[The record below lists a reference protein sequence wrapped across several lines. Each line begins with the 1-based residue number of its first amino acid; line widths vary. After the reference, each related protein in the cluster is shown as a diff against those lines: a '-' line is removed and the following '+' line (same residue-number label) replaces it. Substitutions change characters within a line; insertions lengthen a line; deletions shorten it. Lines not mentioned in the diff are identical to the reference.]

1 MSEKGVLKRGTKEMN
16 LKEKVAIITGAAGGI
31 GAAIAVGYAK
41 EGAKIVIADILDGK
55 KTVDAIEKAGSEA
68 IFVKTDVTKQV
79 QCHAMAKAAVDRFGS
94 IHILVN
100 NAAMYANIIKKP
112 FHEITTE
119 EWNRVMEVNSTGP
132 FHCTKSVFPYMKEK
146 GGKII
151 NVASSIVF
159 EGAPGM
165 PHYVASKGAVMAFT
179 RSMARE
185 LGNFNINVNSLAPG
199 YTQSEA
205 SKKIERSRADGGI
218 DPEQIMMQKRCL
230 KRSEEPQDLVGTAVF
245 LASDMSDFVT
255 GQLILCDGGAS
266 FH

>member
-1 MSEKGVLKRGTKEMN
+1 MN
-16 LKEKVAIITGAAGGI
+16 LKDRVAIITGAAGGI
-31 GAAIAVGYAK
+31 GAAIAVAYAK
-41 EGAKIVIADILDGK
+41 QGVKIVIADVLDGK
-55 KTVDAIEKAGSEA
+55 GTVDAIGKASGEA
-68 IFVKTDVTKQV
+68 IFVETDVSEQG
-79 QCHAMAKAAVDRFGS
+79 QCDAMAKAAVDRFGS

-100 NAAMYANIIKKP
+100 NAAMYGHIIKKP

-119 EWNRVMEVNSTGP
+119 EWNRVMEVNTTGP
-132 FHCTKSVFPYMKEK
+132 FHCTKAVFPYLKEK

-151 NVASSIVF
+151 NVASSIIF
-159 EGAPGM
+159 EGATGM

-179 RSMARE
+179 RTMARE
-185 LGNFNINVNSLAPG
+185 LGPYSINVNSLAPG

-205 SKKIERSRADGGI
+205 SKIVQRSRADGGI

-230 KRSEEPQDLVGTAVF
+230 KRSEEPQDLVGTAIF
-245 LASDMSDFVT
+245 LASNLSDFIT